1 LGKDLGPALAEDLQ
15 QLTTCL
21 LFLPALAG
29 AGRAVAGDVEGASTA
44 GACGWGADCGGRN
57 GLSCS
62 SAGAGM
68 RGGATGWPWL
78 CAAAGAGAGV
88 GTGCAWPERGAG
100 FTAFLRTTT
109 VGGVRLTTFLSGTLS
124 PPSQTTGSS
133 SCILPTAHTQGNAH
147 SWWEYMAAYRQRDFF
162 WFCRKFFRSSEML
175 KLCGTKTT
183 RYCTSQVVFSNF
195 ATGRAAGNGSTPAGG
210 SPVTVLPQEGCVV
223 IPDSGCG

>member
-1 LGKDLGPALAEDLQ
+1 
-15 QLTTCL
+15 
-21 LFLPALAG
+21 
-29 AGRAVAGDVEGASTA
+29 
-44 GACGWGADCGGRN
+44 
-57 GLSCS
+57 
-62 SAGAGM
+62 
-68 RGGATGWPWL
+68 
-78 CAAAGAGAGV
+78 V

-109 VGGVRLTTFLSGTLS
+109 VGGVPLTTFLGGILS
-124 PPSQTTGSS
+124 PPSQTTRSS

-162 WFCRKFFRSSEML
+162 RFCGKFFRSSEML

-210 SPVTVLPQEGCVV
+210 SPITVLPQEGCVV
-223 IPDSGCG
+223 IPDSGCGRPASGKRGCPRPRRPELCSRAEQSRRARNFTGRSIKRTLQRR